1 MSHLGAG
8 ARCGSPN
15 QQLLQLASCSG
26 GVWLSAPKAPTFF
39 MTKLNLFQH
48 FYARVSTELA
58 GLLLNM
64 CQTVGCLSASS
75 EKISQHL
82 FKDGNKQSSQPTLL
96 LTELSFVM
104 SLLTFQG
111 SGHSRAANFVSTA

>member
-8 ARCGSPN
+8 AQCGSPN

-75 EKISQHL
+75 EKSHSIFS
-82 FKDGNKQSSQPTLL
+82 KMETNKAA
-96 LTELSFVM
+96 
-104 SLLTFQG
+104 SLLCC
-111 SGHSRAANFVSTA
+111 